1 MSHLRKYLE
10 QKQVERRHNLTTE
23 QLEQLCASFDAE
35 YCAEVMIEL
44 GHDNEE
50 IKHWTKLNG
59 CRISWMRVKYD
70 TPPSTAGA
78 DLAHAE
84 LNATY
89 AHMPCKRELLFNKLF
104 HCGVYGK
111 YGRFS
116 NV

>member
-23 QLEQLCASFDAE
+23 QLEQLCASFEAG

-50 IKHWTKLNG
+50 IKHWTKLSG

-78 DLAHAE
+78 DLAHAK
-84 LNATY
+84 LNADY
-89 AHMPCKRELLFNKLF
+89 VHIPCKRQLLFDKLF
-104 HCGVYGK
+104 GCGVYGK
-111 YGRFS
+111 YGRFA
-116 NV
+116 V